1 MTALARDEQITA
13 IAEAFAEIMRQWLTP
28 AEFEEMRRRNVA
40 YDDMICASHDFCDA
54 NMAMAAAMQGVL
66 AREPDPGSGDDAAL
80 WNEAW
85 TLAKR
90 LYFTA

>member
-28 AEFEEMRRRNVA
+28 AEFEEMRRRNVT
-40 YDDMICASHDFCDA
+40 YDDMICASHDFCDS
-54 NMAMAAAMQGVL
+54 NMAMAAAMQGIL
-66 AREPDPGSGDDAAL
+66 AREPDPGDEDDARL